1 MCDCA
6 ECSSLKC
13 CCETGHNNAGSN
25 ESFVTFPDGDGFNL
39 RFFLGRVVTRRR
51 MYLAGLFI
59 AVFFVGFLCS
69 MFVAPRDD
77 DDR

>member
-1 MCDCA
+1 M
-6 ECSSLKC
+6 
-13 CCETGHNNAGSN
+13 TGSN
-25 ESFVTFPDGDGFNL
+25 ESFVTCPDGDGFNL
-39 RFFLGRVVTRRR
+39 RFFLDRISK